1 MGELQN
7 TEILSS
13 SIKRKTS
20 FKTVLLISTYI
31 YIIKS
36 LQDNIIHEE
45 NLSTLMSLISF
56 PFMLNKSMMI

>member
-20 FKTVLLISTYI
+20 FKTVLL
-31 YIIKS
+31 IKS